1 MTVDAPTGIGA
12 SIGVPE
18 LTPPAQDTQ
27 YSLLQGRY
35 RITAFIGQGGMA
47 TVYRATDELLH
58 REVAVKLFPPSEDQ
72 SSLDRQSNELH
83 ILASLNHH
91 NLVALF
97 DAGVES
103 FTDPAHS
110 RMFLVMELVTG
121 DTLRAKVRENV
132 LPVREVAQIGNDLAE
147 GLEYI
152 HRRGIVHRDVKPSN
166 ILMVDYPDGGAR
178 SRPKLSDFG
187 VAIVRT
193 DPDETADT
201 STAGTVPYLSPEQLR
216 GEEVGPASDIY
227 SLGLVLLECLTGR
240 PAFPGRSLASAFAR
254 LELDP
259 TIPSSLPAVWQ
270 HLLAAMTASIPA
282 DRPLI
287 RDIILALREEA
298 RSDAPRHRML
308 DRSVI
313 PPDEAQRLAEVRR
326 YEILDTPP
334 DGAFDRITALAA
346 RIFSVPIAVV
356 SIVDHDRIWFKSHPG
371 VEIAEIGRDA
381 GLCASAILHDEA
393 WVVEDARMD
402 PRALA
407 NPLVAGELGAQFYAG
422 VPLRTR
428 SGHNLGTL
436 CVLDF
441 LPRVVTA
448 TEMATL
454 KDLAAL
460 VMSELEMRLES
471 RKITAVWRR

>member
-1 MTVDAPTGIGA
+1 M
-12 SIGVPE
+12 
-18 LTPPAQDTQ
+18 
-27 YSLLQGRY
+27 QGRY

-58 REVAVKLFPPSEDQ
+58 REVAVKLFPASDDP
-72 SSLDRQSNELH
+72 SSLGRQSNELH

-91 NLVALF
+91 NLVSLF
-97 DAGVES
+97 DAGVER
-103 FTDPAHS
+103 FTDPAQS
-110 RMFLVMELVTG
+110 RMYLVMELVSG
-121 DTLRAKVRENV
+121 DTLRAKLRKGV
-132 LPVREVAQIGNDLAE
+132 LPAREVAEIGNDLAE

-152 HRRGIVHRDVKPSN
+152 HLRGIVHRDVKPSN
-166 ILMVDYPDGGAR
+166 ILMVDYPDSGAR
-178 SRPKLSDFG
+178 ARPKLSDFG
-187 VAIVRT
+187 VAIVRAEAG
-193 DPDETADT
+193 ETADT

-216 GEEVGPASDIY
+216 GEVVGPASDIY

-240 PAFPGRSLASAFAR
+240 RAFPGRSLASAFAR

-259 TIPSSLPAVWQ
+259 TIPSTLPAVWQ
-270 HLLAAMTASIPA
+270 HLLAAMTARNPA

-287 RDIILALREEA
+287 RDIILALLEVA
-298 RSDAPRHRML
+298 RTDGPRHRMH
-308 DRSVI
+308 DPSVI

-346 RIFSVPIAVV
+346 RAFSVPIAVV

-371 VEIAEIGRDA
+371 VEIDEVGRDA

-393 WVVEDARMD
+393 WVVEDARID

-436 CVLDF
+436 CVLDY

-448 TEMATL
+448 TEIATL

-471 RKITAVWRR
+471 RKITAEWSR